1 MKLTRELIASAV
13 LMAPCVAAA
22 GDEGGAILAARNV
35 PPGAI
40 LAEQDLRIVG
50 GGDAAI
56 ALAAVVGKEAKR
68 LIPEGASI
76 RASDVRAPMFVT
88 RNGLVRME
96 FTKGPLTIS
105 TEGRALSG
113 GAAGEIVKIM
123 NIRTKTVVSAIVT
136 APGKVLVQ

>member
-1 MKLTRELIASAV
+1 MKRICELTVAAA
-13 LMAPCVAAA
+13 LMSPCAAA
-22 GDEGGAILAARNV
+22 GDEGASIVAARNV

-50 GGDAAI
+50 GDDASI
-56 ALAAVVGKEAKR
+56 IFAAVVGKETKR
-68 LIPEGASI
+68 LIPEGAGV
-76 RASDVRAPMFVT
+76 RESDVRAPTLVA

-96 FTKGPLTIS
+96 FTKGPLMMS

-113 GAAGEIVKIM
+113 GAAGEIVKVM
-123 NIRTKTVVSAIVT
+123 NIRSKTVVSAIVV